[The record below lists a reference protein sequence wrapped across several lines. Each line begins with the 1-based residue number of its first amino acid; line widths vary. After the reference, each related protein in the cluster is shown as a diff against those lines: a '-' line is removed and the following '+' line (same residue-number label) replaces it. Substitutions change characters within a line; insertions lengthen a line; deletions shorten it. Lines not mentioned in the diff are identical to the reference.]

1 MPLYN
6 INKDYA
12 QIAMQGQG
20 DAARTFGMMPKGSKT
35 EVKQEKGIGDAIIA
49 GGGGALMGAQLAG
62 TTAGAAALTSPGGML
77 GLGAG
82 TTAAAGTAAAGGAA
96 SGAATGAA
104 SGSVAGPLGMGI
116 GALAGIMASMFL

>member
-20 DAARTFGMMPKGSKT
+20 DAARTYGMMPKGSKT

-62 TTAGAAALTSPGGML
+62 TTAGAAALNGLGGML
-77 GLGAG
+77 GLGA
-82 TTAAAGTAAAGGAA
+82 TA
-96 SGAATGAA
+96 
-104 SGSVAGPLGMGI
+104 AGPLGMGI
-116 GALAGIMASMFL
+116 GALVGIGSMFL

>member
-6 INKDYA
+6 VNKDYA

-35 EVKQEKGIGDAIIA
+35 EVKQEKGIGDAILA

-62 TTAGAAALTSPGGML
+62 TTAGAAALNSLGGML

-82 TTAAAGTAAAGGAA
+82 TTAAGAGATA
-96 SGAATGAA
+96 
-104 SGSVAGPLGMGI
+104 GSVAGPVGMGV